1 MEDDRG
7 EYSVDGLNLSS
18 SLGGSHN
25 EVHHYSFMPSKQI
38 VSNFCCCIFL
48 YSSSFSCCLEFTSFL
63 LIICIIE
70 RNHPPFFKN
79 RIPSAFITITINHNM
94 FLDGEIA
101 ST

>member
-38 VSNFCCCIFL
+38 VSNFFFILLALF
-48 YSSSFSCCLEFTSFL
+48 FCLEFTSFL

-70 RNHPPFFKN
+70 RN
-79 RIPSAFITITINHNM
+79 RLL
-94 FLDGEIA
+94 FLNFDNKQRNKQK
-101 ST
+101 S

>member
-38 VSNFCCCIFL
+38 VSNFFL
-48 YSSSFSCCLEFTSFL
+48 LLVLYVFFYFFFFCLEFTSFL

-70 RNHPPFFKN
+70 RNHLPFFKKK
-79 RIPSAFITITINHNM
+79 ISFGIHYHHN
-94 FLDGEIA
+94 
-101 ST
+101 

>member
-38 VSNFCCCIFL
+38 VSNFCCCIFYIL
-48 YSSSFSCCLEFTSFL
+48 LLFL
-63 LIICIIE
+63 VV
-70 RNHPPFFKN
+70 
-79 RIPSAFITITINHNM
+79 
-94 FLDGEIA
+94 
-101 ST
+101 

>member
-38 VSNFCCCIFL
+38 VSNFLLL
-48 YSSSFSCCLEFTSFL
+48 YYYIL
-63 LIICIIE
+63 LLL
-70 RNHPPFFKN
+70 FV
-79 RIPSAFITITINHNM
+79 
-94 FLDGEIA
+94 
-101 ST
+101 